1 MKHRCVAT
9 MKGLSCLL
17 AIAWVFQAE
26 NAPGAY
32 LDDIG
37 YTALVQQLQSSGT
50 TVPTGAGVSVTQVEA
65 TSGTTSISG
74 TTYYQYLPTAGSYS
88 GVTFT
93 LSSTATY
100 PGLPSGHADMVGQLI
115 YGNVSMG
122 NGISQVAVYN
132 ANDWIG
138 SGFLNYGSTA
148 APKTETRDV
157 VNNSWVGT
165 TGNAAND
172 ANILRRLDYSIQQD
186 DYVTVVGIQNSGGG
200 ATPNLLSG
208 AYNVISAGVTD
219 GTHMSGSSSLNAGVT
234 YPHLVVPVGTTSEA
248 TAVISSAAA
257 LLIQTARATPALAT
271 NGAKSETVKAILLA
285 GATKEEI
292 PSWSHTS
299 TQPLD
304 TTYGAG
310 ELNIQLSDNILTAG
324 EQTPSV
330 NPAALVG
337 TTGWDY
343 NTLSLN
349 QTVSYYFDLSG
360 TGDISIA
367 LTWNAAY
374 ATGTPPNNYNTL
386 TASLANLNLSLYEV
400 QENGSLGNLVATS
413 VAASGN
419 IEYIWATDLSA
430 GSYVIQVAYAG
441 NTIGSLGSQEYAAAW
456 QTTLTV
462 PEPSAAIP
470 VLTGVL
476 ALAARRRER
485 PLPLA

>member
-1 MKHRCVAT
+1 MKRRYFAA
-9 MKGLSCLL
+9 LSVLL
-17 AIAWVFQAE
+17 AFAWVPLAD
-26 NAPGAY
+26 NALAGY

-37 YTALVQQLQSSGT
+37 YTALVEHLQSSGT

-65 TSGTTSISG
+65 TAGTTSISG
-74 TTYYQYLPTAGSYS
+74 TTFYQYLPTAGAYS

-93 LSSTATY
+93 LSSTTAY
-100 PGLPSGHADMVGQLI
+100 PGTTSWHADMVGQLI
-115 YGNVSMG
+115 YGNASMG
-122 NGISQVAVYN
+122 SGINQVAVYN

-138 SGFLNYGSTA
+138 AGFLNYGFTA
-148 APKTETRDV
+148 APKTETHDV

-165 TGNAAND
+165 TGNATND
-172 ANILRRLDYSIQQD
+172 ANILRRFDYSIQQD
-186 DYVTVVGIQNSGGG
+186 DYVAVVGIQNSGGG

-219 GTHMSGSSSLNAGVT
+219 GTHMAGTSSLNTGVT

-257 LLIQTARATPALAT
+257 LLIETARATPALAT

-310 ELNIQLSDNILTAG
+310 ELNIQLSDTILTAG
-324 EQTPSV
+324 EQIASAS
-330 NPAALVG
+330 PAALVA

-367 LTWNAAY
+367 LTWNVVY

-386 TASLANLNLSLYEV
+386 TGSPANLNLSLYEV
-400 QENGSLGNLVATS
+400 QENGSLGALVATS
-413 VAASGN
+413 AATGGN
-419 IEYIWATDLSA
+419 IEYVWATDLDA
-430 GSYVIQVAYAG
+430 GSYVIQVNYTG
-441 NTIGSLGSQEYAAAW
+441 TNIGAQDYAAAW
-456 QTTLTV
+456 HTSLVV
-462 PEPSAAIP
+462 PEPAAVLT
-470 VLTGVL
+470 VLTGIF
-476 ALAARRRER
+476 ALAARGRRR